1 MAQHDMNIANQG
13 FPAFRSDLNDA
24 LAALVSNSS
33 GSSQPTTMFA
43 HQWWVDTNANPSVLK
58 IRNADNDAWITIGT
72 IDQTDDKFNLTVAG
86 TLSALGNVS
95 FNGGS
100 LVFNESGADRDAR
113 FEGDTDA
120 NLLFTD
126 ASTDRVGIGT
136 NTPTEKL
143 DVAGIGRVAGSMK
156 VAGTSS
162 AGGDLKLYE
171 DTDNGTNYVGFKAP
185 ASVTADLL
193 WTLPASDGTADQV
206 LKTDGAGALGWASA
220 GGGGTG
226 GVNVEIFT
234 ANGTFTIPT
243 GVTKLKVTVVG
254 GGGAG
259 GTASG
264 IDTGAGGGGGGG
276 VAIKWLSGVTP
287 GNTLDVTRGTAGNTS
302 SVASG
307 TETISTISAT
317 GGAVGDGVAN
327 DLGGAGGAGGVGSGG
342 DLNLNGGYGG
352 YGVSNGLFQAGGG
365 GGGAGGAIGGYGV
378 LLSAVTLDPPVYG
391 IGYGAGGM
399 FGGRGGDGGL
409 NDVVGTAAT
418 GYGNG
423 GGGGAATSATDRAGG
438 AGSAGVVI
446 FEW

>member
-33 GSSQPTTMFA
+33 GSSQPATMFA
-43 HQWWVDTNANPSVLK
+43 HQWWVDTNADPSVLK

-95 FNGGS
+95 FDGGS

-143 DVAGIGRVAGSMK
+143 DVAGIGRVEGSMK

-162 AGGDLKLYE
+162 AGADIKLYE

-193 WTLPASDGTADQV
+193 WTLPATDGDADQV

-220 GGGGTG
+220 GGGGG
-226 GVNVEIFT
+226 GGANAQVFT

-243 GVTKLKVTVVG
+243 GVTALKVTVVG
-254 GGGAG
+254 GGGNG
-259 GTASG
+259 GLASG
-264 IDTGAGGGGGGG
+264 EDAGAGGGGGGG
-276 VAIKWLSGVTP
+276 VAIKWLTGLTP
-287 GNTLDVTRGTAGNTS
+287 GNTLAVVRGTAGNTS
-302 SVASG
+302 SVSSG

-317 GGAVGDGVAN
+317 GGAAGPTSTGTES
-327 DLGGAGGAGGVGSGG
+327 AGGAGGSGSGG
-342 DLNLNGGYGG
+342 DINVTGGTGGGGYHTGSRGYGG
-352 YGVSNGLFQAGGG
+352 GGASPYSIGSEATRNRVGVGGPGPFGGRAGNGGNASNGEAASGYGNAGGG
-365 GGGAGGAIGGYGV
+365 GG
-378 LLSAVTLDPPVYG
+378 T
-391 IGYGAGGM
+391 
-399 FGGRGGDGGL
+399 
-409 NDVVGTAAT
+409 NDT
-418 GYGNG
+418 
-423 GGGGAATSATDRAGG
+423 TDRSGG
-438 AGSAGVVI
+438 AGAPGIVI

>member
-33 GSSQPTTMFA
+33 GATQPATMFA
-43 HQWWVDTNANPSVLK
+43 HQFWVDTNANPSVLK
-58 IRNADNDAWITIGT
+58 VRNADNDAWITIGT
-72 IDQTDDKFNLTVAG
+72 IDQTDDKFNLSIAG
-86 TLSALGNVS
+86 TLSAQGNIS
-95 FNGGS
+95 FDGGS

-126 ASTDRVGIGT
+126 ASTDRVGVGT
-136 NTPTEKL
+136 NTPAEKL
-143 DVAGIGRVAGSMK
+143 DVAGTIQASGSMK
-156 VAGTSS
+156 IAGTSS

-185 ASVTADLL
+185 SSVTADLL
-193 WTLPASDGTADQV
+193 WTLPATDGTADQV
-206 LKTDGAGALGWASA
+206 LKTDGSGTLGWASA

-226 GVNVEIFT
+226 GVNVQIFT

-243 GVTKLKVTVVG
+243 GVTKLKVSVVG

-264 IDTGAGGGGGGG
+264 ENAGAGGGGAGGM
-276 VAIKWLSGVTP
+276 AIKWLTGVTP
-287 GNTLDVTRGTAGNTS
+287 GNTLSVTRGTAGNTS

-317 GGAVGDGVAN
+317 GGSAGAN
-327 DLGGAGGAGGVGSGG
+327 STVDAFGSAGGAGGAGSGG
-342 DLNLNGGYGG
+342 DININGGRGG
-352 YGVSNGLFQAGGG
+352 AGRGTSSNGRG
-365 GGGAGGAIGGYGV
+365 GGGASVWSNGTPAINNTTTAI
-378 LLSAVTLDPPVYG
+378 L
-391 IGYGAGGM
+391 IGYGSPGV
-399 FGGRGGDGGL
+399 FGGKGGDGG
-409 NDVVGTAAT
+409 DSAVGAAAT

-423 GGGGAATSATDRAGG
+423 GGGGGATGVTDRAGG
-438 AGSAGVVI
+438 AGSEGIVV

>member
-43 HQWWVDTNANPSVLK
+43 HQWWVDTNADPSVLK

-72 IDQTDDKFNLTVAG
+72 IDQTDDKFNLTIAG

-143 DVAGIGRVAGSMK
+143 DVAGIGRVEGSMK

-171 DTDNGTNYVGFKAP
+171 DTDNGTNYVGFQAP

-193 WTLPASDGTADQV
+193 WTLPAADGTADQV

-226 GVNVEIFT
+226 GVNVEVFT

-259 GTASG
+259 GLASG
-264 IDTGAGGGGGGG
+264 LGAGAGGGGGGG
-276 VAIKWLSGVTP
+276 VAIKWLSGVTG
-287 GNTLDVTRGTAGNTS
+287 GNTLSVTRGTAGNTS

-307 TETISTISAT
+307 TESISTISAT
-317 GGAVGDGVAN
+317 GGAAGVTASAN
-327 DLGGAGGAGGVGSGG
+327 NGFSLGGAGGVGSGG
-342 DLNLNGGYGG
+342 DINITGGQGGQGYGNQNTSG
-352 YGVSNGLFQAGGG
+352 NGFGGG
-365 GGGAGGAIGGYGV
+365 GGGASNGTPATHSNDTA
-378 LLSAVTLDPPVYG
+378 SAQ
-391 IGYGAGGM
+391 IGAGAPGM
-399 FGGRGGDGGL
+399 FGGKGGDGG
-409 NDVVGTAAT
+409 NNANGGAAT
-418 GYGNG
+418 GSGNG
-423 GGGGAATSATDRAGG
+423 GGGGGASGGTDRTGG
-438 AGSAGVVI
+438 AGSVGIVI